1 MAKTVSRKVN
11 KATTVSKKDE
21 NTEYRDLGKLPPLK
35 EKVKPDEIDYLG
47 NKLADLSERINE
59 VELSMESLGRDIKR
73 VMGRM
78 GL

>member
-1 MAKTVSRKVN
+1 MAKTVSKKSLEVKTPYPNEAKV
-11 KATTVSKKDE
+11 KKDDI
-21 NTEYRDLGKLPPLK
+21 N
-35 EKVKPDEIDYLG
+35 YLG
-47 NKLADLSERINE
+47 NKLADLSDRINE

>member
-21 NTEYRDLGKLPPLK
+21 N
-35 EKVKPDEIDYLG
+35 IDYLG

-59 VELSMESLGRDIKR
+59 VELSMESLGKDIKR

>member
-1 MAKTVSRKVN
+1 MAKTVEKIINKKVTSFEV
-11 KATTVSKKDE
+11 KTPYPKGEKTKKDDI
-21 NTEYRDLGKLPPLK
+21 N
-35 EKVKPDEIDYLG
+35 YLG

-78 GL
+78 GI

>member
-1 MAKTVSRKVN
+1 MAKTVSKKSLEIKTPYPNEAKV
-11 KATTVSKKDE
+11 KKDDI
-21 NTEYRDLGKLPPLK
+21 N
-35 EKVKPDEIDYLG
+35 YLG
-47 NKLADLSERINE
+47 NKLADLSDRINE